1 MLEQAAAASNAVD
14 AAAAMAIAAEGTST
28 AMAANGAAG
37 AAPAAD
43 AAATTPAVGT
53 PAATDAA
60 SANHPTLVAD
70 GGAATPTDGAAGA
83 SATVDSLQERT
94 RRRAGARARYEDE
107 HAPSLRPAA
116 AVNTPSASGGTA
128 LSLVA
133 AGSGAAVAT
142 PAMIAS
148 AQDGT
153 AAATDSAAAGTP
165 AATPVAGAGV
175 AMPAAAGSARQPTRR
190 RSVPAT
196 RYDDEHPSFVRQ
208 KATGKR
214 NISQAWQSGEGRI
227 DREEE
232 EEGGEEEEEEEEGV
246 AAEEEAAD
254 GAAVARRAVLRTR
267 CGSRE
272 MLASPSDL
280 FVDGG
285 IGEVQSLC
293 YVIHSHFGGE
303 DYASQLRVELMAP
316 PAVVPLLEWCR
327 AAPRR
332 FTARQAWRGARHNGA
347 PDLTFPLAAETL
359 LALER
364 NGFCRRARKALR

>member
-232 EEGGEEEEEEEEGV
+232 EEGGEEEEEGGGEEEEGGG
-246 AAEEEAAD
+246 EEEEE
-254 GAAVARRAVLRTR
+254 
-267 CGSRE
+267 S
-272 MLASPSDL
+272 
-280 FVDGG
+280 
-285 IGEVQSLC
+285 GEEEEESGEEE
-293 YVIHSHFGGE
+293 SGE
-303 DYASQLRVELMAP
+303 DAESGEEAESGGDDDEESVGERLELIDWEGAITRVAGTLR
-316 PAVVPLLEWCR
+316 
-327 AAPRR
+327 
-332 FTARQAWRGARHNGA
+332 
-347 PDLTFPLAAETL
+347 D
-359 LALER
+359 ALER
-364 NGFCRRARKALR
+364 RDGGLTWHDEMKIERLVSKRNSTLEEQQQQVLHRGLNRSLLLLPRALKVHESRLAHMPA